1 MLKPFCH
8 EQAVVIDGETL
19 RLVLDFRAIDATEQL
34 LGKGYDAILDELQK
48 PEATLGFQGKVL
60 WGLLREHHPEL
71 SFDQILTLQM
81 GENGLTMGLALQ
93 KLLEAAF
100 PTADKAK
107 AENPPKRRGASR
119 PS

>member
-8 EQAVVIDGETL
+8 EQTVVIDGETL

-34 LGKGYDAILDELQK
+34 LGKGYDAILD
-48 PEATLGFQGKVL
+48 
-60 WGLLREHHPEL
+60 
-71 SFDQILTLQM
+71 QILTLQM

-100 PTADKAK
+100 PTADKVK
-107 AENPPKRRGASR
+107 AENPPRRRGASR